1 MLWSYVQLDDGTQF
15 AYSETRDDG
24 TVRVAVE
31 RPVDLGSDHAE
42 CFLPAV
48 NWFNVEGFS
57 TDDLDFLTEFVRSN
71 APFIFEL
78 AERQKPDRRFRR
90 WPPDALLLNGKY
102 PMISP
107 SDISTVASRVLAQY
121 DVSEA
126 YLFGSFARGE
136 QTPDSDID
144 LRLVCGNTMTFGTL
158 YELSHELERELRR
171 KVDIVTNPPEHMRP
185 AFRKSIEQDEVRVYE
200 AL

>member
-24 TVRVAVE
+24 TVRAAVE

-57 TDDLDFLTEFVRSN
+57 TDDLDFLTEFVRLN

-78 AERQKPDRRFRR
+78 AERQKAGPAVS
-90 WPPDALLLNGKY
+90 ALA
-102 PMISP
+102 P
-107 SDISTVASRVLAQY
+107 
-121 DVSEA
+121 
-126 YLFGSFARGE
+126 
-136 QTPDSDID
+136 
-144 LRLVCGNTMTFGTL
+144 
-158 YELSHELERELRR
+158 
-171 KVDIVTNPPEHMRP
+171 
-185 AFRKSIEQDEVRVYE
+185 
-200 AL
+200 